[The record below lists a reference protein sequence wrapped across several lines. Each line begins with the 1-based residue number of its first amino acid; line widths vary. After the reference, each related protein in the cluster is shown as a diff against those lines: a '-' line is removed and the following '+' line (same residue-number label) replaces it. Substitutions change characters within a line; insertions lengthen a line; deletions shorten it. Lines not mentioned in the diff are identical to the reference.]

1 MSLWRIT
8 VLLWG
13 VSAFGATSVEAG
25 KVLFVRSCAGCH
37 GNDGKALMDAGGDAT
52 DLTDPKGYRH
62 GSTDAAIL
70 TSMRNG
76 ANGMPAFRSE
86 LKDEDF
92 RHLLDFI
99 HSLWPK
105 GLNTKTAP

>member
-1 MSLWRIT
+1 M
-8 VLLWG
+8 LLRTAIFLLA
-13 VSAFGATSVEAG
+13 VGALGSTPSPSG

-52 DLTDPKGYRH
+52 DLTDPKVYRH

-70 TSMRNG
+70 SSMRDG

-86 LKDEDF
+86 LKDEEF
-92 RHLLDFI
+92 RLLLDFI

-105 GLNTKTAP
+105 GSNAKTAP